1 MKVELVPVIDLL
13 GGRVV
18 RGVAG
23 RRDEYRPIQSRLTD
37 STQPRAIAQALIE
50 HLLPARLYLADLDAI
65 AGAPPAW
72 GIYRELQSLG
82 PVLWI
87 DAGVRSVAEAVAVA
101 DAGIE
106 GVICGLETVSG
117 PQELKQILAAIGLE
131 RVVFSL
137 DLKGGEPMS
146 TGTAWPAST
155 LAIAQTVIAL
165 GIRRLIVL
173 DLARVGMGSGIGTE
187 QLCSRILEVH
197 PNVELYAGGGIRDP
211 EDLQRLAACGI
222 HGALV
227 ASALHDGRI
236 TRGNVDGAS

>member
-23 RRDEYRPIQSRLTD
+23 RRDEYRPIQSRLID
-37 STQPRAIAQALIE
+37 STQPRVIAQALIE
-50 HLLPARLYLADLDAI
+50 HFLPARLYLADLDAI

-72 GIYRELQSLG
+72 RIYRELQSLG
-82 PVLWI
+82 PALRV
-87 DAGVRSVAEAVAVA
+87 DSGVRSVAGAVALA
-101 DAGIE
+101 DAGIQ
-106 GVICGLETVSG
+106 GVVCGLETVPG
-117 PQELKQILAAIGLE
+117 PRQLGEILAAIGPE

-137 DLKGGEPMS
+137 DLKGGEPIS
-146 TGTAWPAST
+146 AGDSWPTST
-155 LAIAQTVIAL
+155 LAIAQTVIAF
-165 GIRRLIVL
+165 GIRRLIML

-187 QLCSRILEVH
+187 ELCSRILEAH

-211 EDLQRLAACGI
+211 ADLQRLAACGI

-236 TRGNVDGAS
+236 TRRNVDGTS